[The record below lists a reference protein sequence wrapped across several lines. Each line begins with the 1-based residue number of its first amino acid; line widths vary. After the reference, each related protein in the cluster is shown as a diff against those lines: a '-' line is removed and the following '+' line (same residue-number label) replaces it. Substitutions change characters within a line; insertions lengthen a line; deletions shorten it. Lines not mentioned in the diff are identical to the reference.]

1 MIRIEAHGVTKR
13 YGSQIVLRDVDLVVE
28 PGDRVAIVGP
38 NGSGKSTLLRVL
50 MGLLHCEGEV
60 RLDGSSPFRDRER
73 IAERMAYVPQIAPQ
87 LGATVSEVIR
97 AVSSLR
103 AIDRGR
109 VVGVAATL
117 GLDVEQVR
125 ARPFRAL
132 SGGTKHKLLLAL
144 AFATDASLLILD
156 EPTGS
161 LDEQSRACFAKLY
174 EQAAAKATVLL
185 CSHWTEEVA
194 RLADRVIRL
203 AEGRVTEGPTVT
215 ECPS

>member
-1 MIRIEAHGVTKR
+1 MRIEARGLTKS
-13 YGSQIVLRDVDLVVE
+13 YGSQVVLRDVDLEVE
-28 PGDRVAIVGP
+28 PGARVAIVGP
-38 NGSGKSTLLRVL
+38 NGSGKSTLLRAL
-50 MGLLHCEGEV
+50 MGLLRCEGEV
-60 RLDGSSPFRDRER
+60 WLDGSSPFRDRER
-73 IAERMAYVPQIAPQ
+73 IAEQIAYVPQIAPQ
-87 LGATVSEVIR
+87 LGASVSEVIR

-103 AIDRGR
+103 AIDRER
-109 VVGVAATL
+109 VVVVAGEL

-132 SGGTKHKLLLAL
+132 SGGMKHKLLVAL

-161 LDEQSRACFAKLY
+161 LDEQSRACFARLY
-174 EQAAAKATVLL
+174 ERAAANATVLL

-194 RLADRVIRL
+194 RLAGRVVRL
-203 AEGRVTEGPTVT
+203 AEGRVVERPTVT

>member
-1 MIRIEAHGVTKR
+1 MIGIDARGLTKR
-13 YGSQIVLRDVDLVVE
+13 YGSQVVLRDVSLHVD
-28 PGDRVAIVGP
+28 PGERVAIVGP
-38 NGSGKSTLLRVL
+38 NGSGKSTLLRAL

-60 RLDGSSPFRDRER
+60 WLDGVSPFRERER
-73 IAERMAYVPQIAPQ
+73 VAERIAYVPQIAPQ
-87 LGATVSEVIR
+87 LGASVSEVIR

-103 AIDRGR
+103 AIDRQR
-109 VVGVAATL
+109 VTRVADVL
-117 GLDVEQVR
+117 GLDVEAVR

-132 SGGTKHKLLLAL
+132 SGGMKHKLLLAL

-194 RLADRVIRL
+194 RLAGRVIRL
-203 AEGRVTEGPTVT
+203 AEGRVVEGPTVT
-215 ECPS
+215 ECPT